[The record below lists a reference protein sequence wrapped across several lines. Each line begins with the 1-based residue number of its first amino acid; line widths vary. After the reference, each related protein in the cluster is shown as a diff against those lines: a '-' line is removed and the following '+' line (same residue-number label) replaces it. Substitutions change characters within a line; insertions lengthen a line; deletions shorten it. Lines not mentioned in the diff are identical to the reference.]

1 MSEVVLNYIRREFD
15 RRKEKNPRYSLRSFA
30 QAVDFDSAS
39 LSQLL
44 NGRRKL
50 TYETARQI
58 LSHLEMTEP
67 ERNQL
72 LLTFDNPKNY
82 APPPTTHRVLTEE
95 QLTLIA
101 GWQFYAILSA
111 LEIDHQQFTQE
122 EVGKLI
128 GCPPDVARESIA
140 LLIELG
146 MVTFDGKK
154 YVPINERLTTT
165 HNIPSPALVKAHQD
179 YINKAL
185 ESLTSYRSESDFS
198 GITMAISKKKLP
210 EAQRRIREFR
220 RSLSEFLNDGELDA
234 VYRIN
239 IQLFPLK

>member
-1 MSEVVLNYIRREFD
+1 MSDIVLNYIRREFE
-15 RRKEKNPRYSLRSFA
+15 RRKDKNPRYSLRSFA
-30 QAVDFDSAS
+30 QSVDFDSAS
-39 LSQLL
+39 LSQIF
-44 NGRRKL
+44 NGRRRL

-58 LSHLEMTEP
+58 LNHFEMTEP

-72 LLTFDNPKNY
+72 LLAFDNPKNY
-82 APPPTTHRVLTEE
+82 APPSTGHRVLTED
-95 QLTLIA
+95 QLTIMA
-101 GWQFYAILSA
+101 GWQFYAILAA
-111 LEIDHQQFTQE
+111 LEIDQQQFTQE

-128 GCPPDVARESIA
+128 GCPPDVTRESFA
-140 LLIELG
+140 LLMELG
-146 MVTFDGKK
+146 MVSFDGQK
-154 YVPINERLTTT
+154 YIPINERLTTT

-185 ESLTSYRSESDFS
+185 ESLTMHRGEYDFS

-220 RSLSEFLNDGELDA
+220 RSLSEFLNDGERDA